1 MRSINTLMDLE
12 GRVALI
18 TGGGGYL
25 GKTMANALAE
35 MGCSICL
42 IDRPN
47 LTRPALN
54 EIKLNSNTKVLGLD
68 IDLENEDNRKTIPSL
83 IKNHF
88 GRLDILINN
97 AAFVGDSNLQGWATS
112 FEKQELLSWRRA
124 FEVNLTSAFHLSQL
138 LSPLL
143 KDSKNGSIINIGS
156 IYGVLGPDL
165 KLYEQTKMANPAAYA
180 ASKGGLIQLTRW
192 LSTVLAPNIRVNC
205 ISPGGIGRN
214 QPIEFVERYISRT
227 PLGRMGV
234 EEDLKGAVVFFAS
247 DLSSYVT
254 GENLMVDGG
263 WTVW

>member
-1 MRSINTLMDLE
+1 MKSIKSLMDLK

-18 TGGGGYL
+18 TGGGGNL
-25 GKTMANALAE
+25 GKVIANGLAE

-47 LTRPALN
+47 IINTTLDEL
-54 EIKLNSNTKVLGLD
+54 KLYSNIKVLGFD
-68 IDLENEDNRKTIPSL
+68 IDLEDEENRKTIPSL
-83 IKNHF
+83 VESHF

-97 AAFVGDSNLQGWATS
+97 AAFVGDSNLSGWATS
-112 FEKQELLSWRRA
+112 FENQELLSWRRA
-124 FEVNLTSAFHLSQL
+124 FEVNLTAAFHLSQL

-143 KDSKNGSIINIGS
+143 KASKRGSIINIGS

-165 KLYEQTKMANPAAYA
+165 KLYKDTKMANPAAYA

-205 ISPGGIGRN
+205 ISPGGIERR
-214 QPIEFVERYISRT
+214 QPIEFVERYIAKT
-227 PLGRMGV
+227 PLGRMAT
-234 EEDLKGAVVFFAS
+234 EEDLKGATVFFAS

-263 WTVW
+263 WTAW

>member
-1 MRSINTLMDLE
+1 MRSIKTLMDLE

-25 GKTMANALAE
+25 GKVMANALAE

-42 IDRPN
+42 IDKPN
-47 LTRPALN
+47 LTSLALN
-54 EIKLNSNTKVLGLD
+54 EIKLNPNIKVLGLD
-68 IDLENEDNRKTIPSL
+68 IDLESEDNRETIPSL
-83 IKNHF
+83 IKSHF

-97 AAFVGDSNLQGWATS
+97 AALVGDSNMHGWSTS
-112 FEKQELLSWRRA
+112 FEKQDLLSWRRA
-124 FEVNLTSAFHLSQL
+124 FEVNLTTAFHLSQL

-165 KLYEQTKMANPAAYA
+165 KLYDQTKMANPAAYA

-205 ISPGGIGRN
+205 ISPGGIQRN

-227 PLGRMGV
+227 PLGRMGA
-234 EEDLKGAVVFFAS
+234 EEDLKGAAVFFAS